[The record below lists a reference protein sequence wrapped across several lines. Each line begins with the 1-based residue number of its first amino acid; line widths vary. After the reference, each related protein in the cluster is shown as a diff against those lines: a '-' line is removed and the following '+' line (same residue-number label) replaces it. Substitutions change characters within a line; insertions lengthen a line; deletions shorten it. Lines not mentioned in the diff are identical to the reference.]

1 MVDFNKKLEE
11 KHQQQAQQEAGQ
23 ALATTQQCGAL
34 AVAQELS
41 FNLPAL
47 SDPQEAMEVM
57 ADNLS
62 ELGGNLKFD
71 KVKIP
76 SGGGLSFEVI
86 DENGEA
92 KPVSEL
98 VGVVLDHYP
107 VNAYWEHKFTGE
119 NNPPDC
125 SSMDNTTGIIM
136 VDGKTVGT
144 RACATCP
151 NNQWGSDPEGG
162 KGKACKNMLR
172 IYLVEEGNAFPVLLT
187 LPPTSTGN
195 WKDYMKRLSGKMKS
209 VYGSI
214 TRVKLEKDKSEGG
227 ITYSKATFSKAGD
240 LSREEKQAIKAY
252 ADQLRSAMRT
262 VAIDAGEYN
271 TTESENDEAGAG
283 GQADREEN
291 QPY

>member
-1 MVDFNKKLEE
+1 MAKDSNT
-11 KHQQQAQQEAGQ
+11 QTNTQT
-23 ALATTQQCGAL
+23 LATTQQGGAL

-57 ADNLS
+57 ADNLA
-62 ELGGNLKFD
+62 ELGGNLRFD

-76 SGGGLSFEVI
+76 SGGGLSFEIV
-86 DENGEA
+86 DENGEEKA
-92 KPVSEL
+92 VTEIL
-98 VGVVLDHYP
+98 GVVLDHYP

-125 SSMDNTTGIIM
+125 SSMDNTTGTMMI
-136 VDGKTVGT
+136 DGKSAGT

-172 IYLVEEGNAFPVLLT
+172 VYLLQEGCAFPVLLT

-195 WKDYMKRLSGKMKS
+195 WRDYMKRLAGRMKS
-209 VYGSI
+209 VYGVV
-214 TRVKLEKDKSEGG
+214 TKVKLEKDKSEGG
-227 ITYSKATFSKAGD
+227 ITYSKATFAKAD
-240 LSREEKQAIKAY
+240 ELKREEKQAIKAY
-252 ADQLRSAMRT
+252 AEQLRPSMRT
-262 VAIDAGEYN
+262 VAIDSVEYNVEPERDGQAGEDN
-271 TTESENDEAGAG
+271 
-283 GQADREEN
+283 
-291 QPY
+291 PY